1 MNFNKFMNMNL
12 DLNDFSNYYNSIATS
27 KVNFGGG
34 KMKVKDLVKKNAAKL
49 KVSKLKKKGGAEVA
63 QADARNN
70 FFHSQLP
77 EPTNVNRID
86 DMTLKQV
93 SLPASTNTQR
103 GLF

>member
-1 MNFNKFMNMNL
+1 MDFNKFMNMNI
-12 DLNDFSNYYNSIATS
+12 DLNKFTNYYNSIATS

-34 KMKVKDLVKKNAAKL
+34 KMKVKDLVKNNASKL
-49 KVSKLKKKGGAEVA
+49 KVSKSKKRGGANIA
-63 QADARNN
+63 DADARNN
-70 FFHSQLP
+70 FFHSPLP